1 MDLEKL
7 FIEIN
12 KKYKKEFLGSTGT
25 DNVMGFH
32 FNVNGSN
39 KSVYIP
45 TSENNEEILEKIEML
60 LNESEENK

>member
-12 KKYKKEFLGSTGT
+12 KKYKKQYLGSTGT
-25 DNVMGFH
+25 DNMMLFI
-32 FNVNGSN
+32 FNINGKKKN
-39 KSVYIP
+39 IYIP
-45 TSENNEEILEKIEML
+45 TSENNEKALQKIEML

>member
-1 MDLEKL
+1 MDLEIL

-25 DNVMGFH
+25 DNVMEFY
-32 FNVNGSN
+32 FNINGKN

-45 TSENNEEILEKIEML
+45 TSESNEEILEKIDIL
-60 LNESEENK
+60 LEGDE